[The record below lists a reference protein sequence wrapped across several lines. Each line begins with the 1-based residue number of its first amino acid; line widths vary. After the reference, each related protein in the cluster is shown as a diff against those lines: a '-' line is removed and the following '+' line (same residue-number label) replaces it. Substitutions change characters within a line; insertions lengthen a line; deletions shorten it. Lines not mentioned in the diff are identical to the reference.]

1 MIDEKQPFIAHLKE
15 LRDRLV
21 VSLAGLAVAFIVAY
35 SFKEKIF
42 HFLMQ
47 PFIKVMPA
55 GSSFIFTSITEAFI
69 TYFKVSLVAALFLA
83 APIILYEVWM
93 FMAPGLY
100 EKEKKYIAPFIIFGS
115 FFFVGG
121 ALFCYYVT
129 MPVVYHFFVSYAGTM
144 IIPMPSLK
152 EYMNLTLKMLII
164 FGLIF
169 QMPLVAYYLAKAGI
183 INYRGLAK
191 KRRYA
196 ILGIAV
202 LSAIITPPE
211 VSSQLLMALP
221 MYGLFELSV
230 VIARVFGRKESVNGA
245 A

>member
-1 MIDEKQPFIAHLKE
+1 
-15 LRDRLV
+15 
-21 VSLAGLAVAFIVAY
+21 
-35 SFKEKIF
+35 
-42 HFLMQ
+42 
-47 PFIKVMPA
+47 
-55 GSSFIFTSITEAFI
+55 
-69 TYFKVSLVAALFLA
+69 
-83 APIILYEVWM
+83 M
-93 FMAPGLY
+93 FVAPGLY

-129 MPVVYHFFVSYAGTM
+129 MPVVYHFFVSYAGEM

-152 EYMNLTLKMLII
+152 EYMSLTLKMLII

-183 INYRGLAK
+183 INYKALAK

-230 VIARVFGRKESVNGA
+230 VIARVFGKKESIDGA